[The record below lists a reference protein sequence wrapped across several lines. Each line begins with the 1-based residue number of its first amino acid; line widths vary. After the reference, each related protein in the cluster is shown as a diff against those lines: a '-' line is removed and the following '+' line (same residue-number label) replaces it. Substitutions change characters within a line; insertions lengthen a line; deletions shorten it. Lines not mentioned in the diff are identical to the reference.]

1 MELCTKNIVAAIV
14 SSYPA
19 NDSEVLTV
27 EAWKCVSHHEYVRQT
42 MVTKGW
48 ANQILNSKSQKI
60 VDLFCFQALLG
71 NIPKMPVVGGRFMR
85 LHMM

>member
-48 ANQILNSKSQKI
+48 ANQICFEQQEPENCWFVLLSGTVGEHSQNAR
-60 VDLFCFQALLG
+60 CWW
-71 NIPKMPVVGGRFMR
+71 
-85 LHMM
+85 